1 MQRHYVFVIR
11 MDLFIWTLGSFDEH
25 ANRQN
30 NNNMR
35 NKNLISTDGKWKAKI
50 KVTWHTEWADKN
62 HRCRF
67 WRKRRRNWRL
77 RNVCLICTWHL
88 LWWYLN
94 CCNLTQHISPVQINL
109 GDRLGG
115 PQHLLA
121 PWIFHW
127 IGIRQWN
134 KWKKVGAIHT
144 REREN
149 ITLSHCEQALA
160 RAHTQWN
167 SWKWR
172 EKNKINIVYYYAIF
186 CSHFCRISRIVW
198 RLSAR
203 FQIRVSEKDGQKQ
216 RPTDFTVSCVCFPYE
231 FG

>member
-1 MQRHYVFVIR
+1 
-11 MDLFIWTLGSFDEH
+11 
-25 ANRQN
+25 
-30 NNNMR
+30 MR
-35 NKNLISTDGKWKAKI
+35 NKNLISTDGKWKATI
-50 KVTWHTEWADKN
+50 EVTWHTKWADKN

-115 PQHLLA
+115 PLHLLA
-121 PWIFHW
+121 AWIFHW
-127 IGIRQWN
+127 IGFRQWN
-134 KWKKVGAIHT
+134 KRKKVDAIHT

-149 ITLSHCEQALA
+149 ITLSHCEQELA
-160 RAHTQWN
+160 RAHTVKFMKMEW
-167 SWKWR
+167 
-172 EKNKINIVYYYAIF
+172 KNKINIVYYYAIF